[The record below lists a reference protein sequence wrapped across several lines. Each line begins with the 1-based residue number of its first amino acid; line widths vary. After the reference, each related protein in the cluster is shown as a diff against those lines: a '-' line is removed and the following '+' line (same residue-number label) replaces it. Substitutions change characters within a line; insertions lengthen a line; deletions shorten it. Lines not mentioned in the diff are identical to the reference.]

1 MAKFDVRVGE
11 AFPVDEEPGKAA
23 REARGRRHGCG
34 ADRDWGEW
42 REPGYHLFRAT
53 VILLVIWGAL
63 ALFGGGGPN
72 GLLIAAAITFGVG
85 VTHRLFPGRRRRRWS
100 EAR

>member
-1 MAKFDVRVGE
+1 MST
-11 AFPVDEEPGKAA
+11 PGKRSYSSQSRAQSAEETRA
-23 REARGRRHGCG
+23 R
-34 ADRDWGEW
+34 
-42 REPGYHLFRAT
+42 
-53 VILLVIWGAL
+53 ILDAAL